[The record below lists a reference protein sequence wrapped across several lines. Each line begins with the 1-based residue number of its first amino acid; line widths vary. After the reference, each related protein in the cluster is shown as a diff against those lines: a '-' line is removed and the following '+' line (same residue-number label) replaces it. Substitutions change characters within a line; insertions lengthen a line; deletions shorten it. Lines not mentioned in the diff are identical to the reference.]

1 MDRHRL
7 AALLLVLVCEARQAV
22 QPRQVKRVAVVL
34 HGRIGIWRTRSSHID
49 EARVVWLANAPQLWK
64 QAPSTM
70 AGIDKTPAPGHYD
83 APAAHGRSRAP
94 AWVIKPSHFSRSM
107 AKSDNTPG
115 PGSYFAGSGQVG
127 EAYSEITRFGGEMLT
142 KASKTWAHRNPGTSM
157 AIRFDPLDA
166 F

>member
-1 MDRHRL
+1 M
-7 AALLLVLVCEARQAV
+7 
-22 QPRQVKRVAVVL
+22 QP
-34 HGRIGIWRTRSSHID
+34 GRTSSHAIL
-49 EARVVWLANAPQLWK
+49 EQWQPYPNIPGPETLKYTGMW
-64 QAPSTM
+64 M
-70 AGIDKTPAPGHYD
+70 A
-83 APAAHGRSRAP
+83 SQV